1 MAVHKDVV
9 CMERTRVR
17 KFLFIFHFFFFF
29 LFFLKIIDENPQES
43 VCYRVLTFLKDK

>member
-29 LFFLKIIDENPQES
+29 FLKIIDENPHES